1 MLNSVFIH
9 CPGNAEESEK
19 LKIVYHLH
27 QLLGLEPSI
36 FFTRPYIFNSN
47 TNWFMILFSMNRL
60 TYIPK
65 PPKTLPYK
73 SNILSTSSHLSFH
86 FHKQQSSQ
94 NSRELLIYSQSPLS
108 NLPVIP
114 QPIPCLLLSI

>member
-36 FFTRPYIFNSN
+36 FFTRPYIFNIN

-65 PPKTLPYK
+65 PPKNPSLQI
-73 SNILSTSSHLSFH
+73 NIP
-86 FHKQQSSQ
+86 
-94 NSRELLIYSQSPLS
+94 ELHP
-108 NLPVIP
+108 
-114 QPIPCLLLSI
+114 PISLFIFTNNKVLKIAGNY